1 MSHDHDRNVPD
12 GVYAMATALLDSGEA
27 DVAVERHLVDAGVSF
42 EMASRI
48 ITEHHR
54 ATAAAEKS
62 GGRSDV
68 QFGAIAFLGGVMVM
82 VIGGTSSF
90 VGWLG
95 MIVGAMSVLNGLL
108 KQRSLRTAGS

>member
-1 MSHDHDRNVPD
+1 
-12 GVYAMATALLDSGEA
+12 MATALLDSGEA

-62 GGRSDV
+62 GGRSDM
-68 QFGAIAFLGGVMVM
+68 QFGAIAFLGGGMVM
-82 VIGGTSSF
+82 GIGGTSRF
-90 VGWLG
+90 GGGVGLVLG
-95 MIVGAMSVLNGLL
+95 AVRGLYGLCKEGAV
-108 KQRSLRTAGS
+108 RSAG